1 MKKEDILT
9 YLVLWGVL
17 LSICLY
23 LIYTGAPFSIYAK
36 ERQALNP
43 ETEDIFLYE
52 QLVAENEEQAQR
64 EQESLENQ
72 VLEENGTAQAGAGT
86 DDALQ
91 EGSGDGGTAGDGT
104 NAGAEDAKGTPDGE
118 NTGTEGNQN
127 TVDGGSAGVVNSGI
141 SGVDGTETAASGQ
154 EGGAG
159 MSDSESG
166 QLDQS
171 GALSSGETR
180 EVLSNAVAQLS
191 QSGNFLNEYFIVDP
205 DTTLLESEVPADEL
219 LNKNMKIAGD
229 AGAPQILIYHTHAT
243 EGYADSSDD
252 DVSTTVIGVGDYLEE
267 LLTEKYGYNVL
278 HVEEKYDL
286 VEGQLERSRA
296 YNYACDDLEQ
306 ILAEN
311 PSIEVIIDLH
321 RDGVDEDRRLVTD
334 VDGNSTAQIMF
345 FTGLCRTNDSGE
357 LTSTPNAYIQDNL
370 AFAAQL
376 EALGDAYYP
385 GYVRGVYVK
394 GYRYNLHLRPK
405 SLLLEVG
412 AQTNTVDEAMNAMVP
427 FADILNKLLKGT

>member
-9 YLVLWGVL
+9 YLVLWGIL

-52 QLVAENEEQAQR
+52 QLVAENEKQTQQT
-64 EQESLENQ
+64 QESLENQ
-72 VLEENGTAQAGAGT
+72 VLEENSMAQTSAGT
-86 DDALQ
+86 
-91 EGSGDGGTAGDGT
+91 
-104 NAGAEDAKGTPDGE
+104 EDVPLA
-118 NTGTEGNQN
+118 GTEADSD
-127 TVDGGSAGVVNSGI
+127 TSAGGSAGTANSGI
-141 SGVDGTETAASGQ
+141 AKSGDPEKTVSG
-154 EGGAG
+154 
-159 MSDSESG
+159 SES
-166 QLDQS
+166 S
-171 GALSSGETR
+171 ETQA
-180 EVLSNAVAQLS
+180 VLSNAVTQLT
-191 QSGNFLNEYFIVDP
+191 QSGNFLNECFIVDP
-205 DTTLLESEVPADEL
+205 DTTLLASEVPAEEL
-219 LNKNMKIAGD
+219 LRKNMKITGD
-229 AGAPQILIYHTHAT
+229 GKEPQILIYHTHAT

-252 DVSTTVIGVGDYLEE
+252 DPSTTVIGVGDYLEE
-267 LLTEKYGYNVL
+267 LLTTQYGYNVL
-278 HVEEKYDL
+278 HVKEKYDL

-296 YNYACDDLEQ
+296 YNYACEDLEQ

-321 RDGVDEDRRLVTD
+321 RDGVDENRRLVTE
-334 VDGNSTAQIMF
+334 VNGKSTAQIMF
-345 FTGLCRTNDSGE
+345 FTGLCRTNASGE
-357 LTSTPNAYIQDNL
+357 LTSTPNSYIQDNL

-376 EALGDAYYP
+376 DTLGGVYYP

-394 GYRYNLHLRPK
+394 GYRYNLHFRPK

-412 AQTNTVDEAMNAMVP
+412 AQTNTVEEAMNAMVP